1 MRGNANL
8 LPPIER
14 QNVVVMFGCKP
25 SDGVMIDTKM
35 IFDVRHVMEHRLN
48 REKLILEIPAVF
60 EQLKGQDTN
69 FELTSSST
77 LQKLELPYR
86 NNIVSKSKGIVF
98 VTDGIERPNCEPLE
112 YDNAEKHGK
121 IAF

>member
-1 MRGNANL
+1 
-8 LPPIER
+8 
-14 QNVVVMFGCKP
+14 MFGCKP

-48 REKLILEIPAVF
+48 RKKLILEIPDVF

-69 FELTSSST
+69 FEMTSSNT

-98 VTDGIERPNCEPLE
+98 VTDRIERPNCKTLFYKDADKSGEMAISML
-112 YDNAEKHGK
+112 
-121 IAF
+121 